1 MNLVVFFSSLNTL
14 KEEEFNC
21 LRARKLKKHGFH
33 FASNKIHEKMNLI
46 FGKLKNTL
54 IFCKLKNAE
63 KAILLTIIF
72 TKGNLRKLRGRSM
85 PFFFP
90 YDL

>member
-1 MNLVVFFSSLNTL
+1 MNLIFFSSLHYL

-21 LRARKLKKHGFH
+21 LRTRKLQKHGFH

-46 FGKLKNTL
+46 FGKLKSIL
-54 IFCKLKNAE
+54 IFCKLKNAQ

-72 TKGNLRKLRGRSM
+72 TKGNLRYLRGRSM